1 MPPGRPRKRPRPSDS
16 QSAPSPASNA
26 NPSAA
31 GSSPSHPSTSFVS
44 AEDDTDLP
52 PFLNT
57 TFSTHRLSPLYIGAR
72 PLTQVRLLALSQR
85 LRDLLVGEVVR
96 GVEVGLD
103 RGADDG
109 AMRRAGALEAVGMG
123 WVRLEGLLGR
133 YVGGEEEEEGR
144 DVSRRS
150 GSDDANTSGLS
161 AGASLG
167 NRRALQILLRYEN
180 AECIA
185 LLVPPVKSR
194 ANGSRA
200 QPRPT
205 STSLFNHG
213 DGKPTEADP
222 AFLHLP
228 LLLLRMPAPLKAVIV
243 DFLGRTFD
251 CRISSLRLGTRS
263 MINALEKWIGDS
275 GAPTGGQLAR
285 DVVLTLGFYG
295 PTVIRHPGLQTEAA
309 GERQPGGDEG
319 ETVKAQ
325 NTPVGLKAIDVVI
338 PNTDMKRFLR
348 VGRVLEAEEDSAS
361 GRAQGE
367 RKRRPDAM
375 QRDEYTLA
383 KRRRLGGD
391 KDEESWTWRRWSAK
405 NKQEPE
411 TVRPQPF
418 IEALAEYV
426 QAHLA
431 LDMFHPAVRII
442 KAACGG
448 FALSEAR
455 VKIFGAQPPSAGDAG
470 LSDTKQRAAWGV
482 FEGLVERAQVEA

>member
-1 MPPGRPRKRPRPSDS
+1 
-16 QSAPSPASNA
+16 
-26 NPSAA
+26 
-31 GSSPSHPSTSFVS
+31 
-44 AEDDTDLP
+44 
-52 PFLNT
+52 
-57 TFSTHRLSPLYIGAR
+57 
-72 PLTQVRLLALSQR
+72 
-85 LRDLLVGEVVR
+85 
-96 GVEVGLD
+96 
-103 RGADDG
+103 
-109 AMRRAGALEAVGMG
+109 MRRAGALEAVGMG

-133 YVGGEEEEEGR
+133 YVGGEDEEGR
-144 DVSRRS
+144 DVSERS
-150 GSDDANTSGLS
+150 GSDGAHTSGLS
-161 AGASLG
+161 AGASPG

-180 AECIA
+180 AECVA

-194 ANGSRA
+194 ADGSRA

-213 DGKPTEADP
+213 DGKSTEDDP

-228 LLLLRMPAPLKAVIV
+228 LLLLRMPAPLKAVII

-251 CRISSLRLGTRS
+251 CRISSLGFGTRS
-263 MINALEKWIGDS
+263 MIHALESWIGDS
-275 GAPTGGQLAR
+275 GAPTRGRLAR

-295 PTVIRHPGLQTEAA
+295 PAVTRHPGLQTEAA
-309 GERQPGGDEG
+309 GERQLSGDGDE
-319 ETVKAQ
+319 TSRAQ
-325 NTPVGLKAIDVVI
+325 DTPVGLKAIEVVI
-338 PNTDMKRFLR
+338 SNTDIRRFLKA
-348 VGRVLEAEEDSAS
+348 GRVLEAGEDSAS
-361 GRAQGE
+361 GRAQGG
-367 RKRRPDAM
+367 RKRRPDAI
-375 QRDEYTLA
+375 QGDEYALA

-391 KDEESWTWRRWSAK
+391 KDEESWTWRRWPATT
-405 NKQEPE
+405 KQEPE
-411 TVRPQPF
+411 TVRSQPF

-455 VKIFGAQPPSAGDAG
+455 VKIFGAQPPSAGDGG

>member
-1 MPPGRPRKRPRPSDS
+1 M
-16 QSAPSPASNA
+16 
-26 NPSAA
+26 
-31 GSSPSHPSTSFVS
+31 
-44 AEDDTDLP
+44 
-52 PFLNT
+52 
-57 TFSTHRLSPLYIGAR
+57 
-72 PLTQVRLLALSQR
+72 
-85 LRDLLVGEVVR
+85 VR

-103 RGADDG
+103 RGPDDG

-133 YVGGEEEEEGR
+133 YVSGEEQEGR
-144 DVSRRS
+144 DVSGRS
-150 GSDDANTSGLS
+150 GGDDASTSELS
-161 AGASLG
+161 AGTSLG

-185 LLVPPVKSR
+185 LLVPPVKTR
-194 ANGSRA
+194 AIGPRD

-213 DGKPTEADP
+213 DGKSTEDDP

-228 LLLLRMPAPLKAVIV
+228 LLLLRMPAPLKTVII

-251 CRISSLRLGTRS
+251 CRVSSLSLGTRS
-263 MINALEKWIGDS
+263 MIHTLERWIGDS
-275 GAPTGGQLAR
+275 GAPTSGQLAR

-295 PTVIRHPGLQTEAA
+295 PTVTRHPGLQTEAA
-309 GERQPGGDEG
+309 GERQPGGDED
-319 ETVKAQ
+319 ETLRAQ
-325 NTPVGLKAIDVVI
+325 VTPVGLKAVDVVI
-338 PNTDMKRFLR
+338 PNTDIRRFLR
-348 VGRVLEAEEDSAS
+348 AGRLLEAEEDSAS

-367 RKRRPDAM
+367 RKRRPDAI
-375 QRDEYTLA
+375 QRDDYTLA

-391 KDEESWTWRRWSAK
+391 KDEESWTWRRWPAI

-431 LDMFHPAVRII
+431 LDMFHPAVRIV

-455 VKIFGAQPPSAGDAG
+455 VKIFGAQPPSAGDGG
-470 LSDTKQRAAWGV
+470 LSDTKQRATWGV
-482 FEGLVERAQVEA
+482 FEGLVERAQVDA